1 MTAVRMK
8 SSDIQ
13 GDPLAYWQDVVCDLF
28 VPLSC
33 SSAAGRSFDWEFV
46 SDGMSDL
53 RLVEMSVTPHR
64 VSHTREHVRRSAD
77 AYFILSQHVGG
88 TGVIVQDGREAVLQP
103 GDLALYDSTRPY
115 DLRFAGSMHQRI
127 VRFPQRLLSDRLA
140 NAERFTAQPVRAQTP
155 LGRLCSDF
163 VTSSFGVIGRAGSA
177 GRTVRDTLIDLLCAA
192 LRENDLSARLDSAV
206 SADVLRRR
214 IIRYVET
221 NLSDPD
227 LNVERIARAMRIS
240 ARYVHMLM
248 KDIES
253 TPGRLIWSLRLD
265 RCAQALS
272 DPANAAIPVAQIA
285 YAWGYKDAAHFARSF
300 RSRFDMSPGDYRR
313 RAMDAGHSTQA

>member
-1 MTAVRMK
+1 MTAVRMR
-8 SSDIQ
+8 SNDIQ

-33 SSAAGRSFDWEFV
+33 SSEGRSFDWEFV

-53 RLVEMSVTPHR
+53 RLVEMNVTPHR
-64 VSHTREHVRRSAD
+64 VAHTREHVRRSTD
-77 AYFILSQHVGG
+77 AYFILSQHVSG
-88 TGVIVQDGREAVLQP
+88 TSVIVQDGREAVLQP

-115 DLRFAGSMHQRI
+115 DLRFAGPMHQRI
-127 VRFPQRLLSDRLA
+127 VRIPQRLLSGRLA
-140 NAERFTAQPVRAQTP
+140 NAERFTARPVRAQTP
-155 LGRLCSDF
+155 IGRLCSDF
-163 VTSSFGVIGRAGSA
+163 VTSSFGVIGHAGSA
-177 GRTVRDTLIDLLCAA
+177 GPTVRDTLLDLLCAA
-192 LRENDLSARLDSAV
+192 LRQNDLSDRLDSAV
-206 SADVLRRR
+206 PADVLRRR
-214 IIRYVET
+214 IIRYIET

-227 LNVERIARAMRIS
+227 LNVEQIAGAMRMS

-248 KDIES
+248 REVES

-272 DPANAAIPVAQIA
+272 DPANALVPVGQIA

-300 RSRFDMSPGDYRR
+300 RSRFDISPSDYRQ
-313 RAMDAGHSTQA
+313 RAMDAGHSAET